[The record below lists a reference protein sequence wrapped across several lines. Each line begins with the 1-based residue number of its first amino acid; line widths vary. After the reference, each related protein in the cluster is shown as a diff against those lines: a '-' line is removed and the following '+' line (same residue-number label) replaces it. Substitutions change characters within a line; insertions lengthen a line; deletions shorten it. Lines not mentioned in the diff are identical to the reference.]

1 MTELQQAKQQLD
13 NLNVRRVS
21 ALAKMDQLEKDRE
34 ELLRKCKLLNVD
46 PMKIKEAVAEQ
57 KALAQQELDD
67 IKRALE
73 SFNVLER
80 R

>member
-1 MTELQQAKQQLD
+1 
-13 NLNVRRVS
+13 
-21 ALAKMDQLEKDRE
+21 
-34 ELLRKCKLLNVD
+34 
-46 PMKIKEAVAEQ
+46 MKIKEAVAEQ